1 MGQQIEHL
9 KRQIT
14 QKETMVVNYEG
25 EFKNKITMYEGN
37 LNNLTKI
44 NEELQRKLAEI
55 DLLAKQRLDQINKLN
70 ANWKNSSGEYET
82 LKRQFK

>member
-1 MGQQIEHL
+1 
-9 KRQIT
+9 
-14 QKETMVVNYEG
+14 MVVNYEG

-55 DLLAKQRLDQINKLN
+55 DLLAKQRLD
-70 ANWKNSSGEYET
+70 
-82 LKRQFK
+82 